1 MRFATLIAAVALA
14 ILATLPAPSVRAQS
28 VLSPDFAATEP
39 QLSPSERAGREIWMF
54 ATAFN
59 DRFFTYT
66 FPQRLGGAIDW
77 YGILGAEH
85 RGDLFEA
92 WGAIPDPDCCIPG
105 DPDCPARSRHR
116 DLGLPLVPGRRRA
129 PRLRR
134 PRGLPR
140 PGLRLRGRALR
151 HLDPARRRRPAP
163 EHLRPLLRHLHRR
176 ARPAEVPEPA
186 LRPRRLGEDRRLGG
200 LRRLPLR
207 RPAEPR
213 QPAEPALGRLGRAAV
228 PHRHGLRRLPHRL
241 QAGQPAGRPRPPG
254 LGEHRRAG
262 RQPVQPHLRAPRQRP
277 LAAPPGV
284 AAHRPRPAGHR
295 RHLGAADGLR
305 LQPRHDE
312 RDHQLRPPAAARERA
327 C

>member
-1 MRFATLIAAVALA
+1 MRFATLFAALALA
-14 ILATLPAPSVRAQS
+14 ILATLPAPSARAQS

-105 DPDCPARSRHR
+105 DPDCPARSPTETWGFPWCPGDDELLAFVGREGYR
-116 DLGLPLVPGRRRA
+116 DPACDFADAPFDTSTAHGAADQRQSTCDLYFGTSTGALGLRKFPN
-129 PRLRR
+129 PRF
-134 PRGLPR
+134 
-140 PGLRLRGRALR
+140 
-151 HLDPARRRRPAP
+151 
-163 EHLRPLLRHLHRR
+163 
-176 ARPAEVPEPA
+176 EPA
-186 LRPRRLGEDRRLGG
+186 AWEKIGG
-200 LRRLPLR
+200 WEGYAAFLSDD
-207 RPAEPR
+207 PAEPR
-213 QPAEPALGRLGRAAV
+213 QPAEPPLGRLGRAAV

-241 QAGQPAGRPRPPG
+241 RAGQPAGRPRPPG

-262 RQPVQPHLRAPRQRP
+262 RQPVQPHLRAPRQRASRRIASSGSSSP
-277 LAAPPGV
+277 APGR
-284 AAHRPRPAGHR
+284 ASSTPRPCR
-295 RHLGAADGLR
+295 WTSSPTR
-305 LQPRHDE
+305 
-312 RDHQLRPPAAARERA
+312 AR
-327 C
+327 